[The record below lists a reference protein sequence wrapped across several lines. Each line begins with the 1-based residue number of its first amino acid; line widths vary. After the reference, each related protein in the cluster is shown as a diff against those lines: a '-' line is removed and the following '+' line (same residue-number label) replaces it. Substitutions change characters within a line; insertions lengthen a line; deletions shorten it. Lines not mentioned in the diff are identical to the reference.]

1 MEGRPP
7 LALPAGKKNREG
19 RAFADFGHHLDI
31 ASLPGNDLTGQKQ
44 ADTHARLA
52 VYFFLPVKSPENG
65 GLIGLGNSFAVVAY
79 IYLYIHF
86 PLFHGHADFSPVRRV
101 LYRVVQK
108 IEQGFACPF
117 AVMLQA

>member
-31 ASLPGNDLTGQKQ
+31 AALPGDDLTGQKQ

-108 IEQGFACPF
+108 IE
-117 AVMLQA
+117 

>member
-7 LALPAGKKNREG
+7 LAFTGWEENREG

-31 ASLPGNDLTGQKQ
+31 AALPGDDLTGQKQ

-65 GLIGLGNSFAVVAY
+65 GLIGLGNS
-79 IYLYIHF
+79 LCRCRLHLSLHTF
-86 PLFHGHADFSPVRRV
+86 PTVPRSRRFFPVRRV
-101 LYRVVQK
+101 PLPR
-108 IEQGFACPF
+108 CPED
-117 AVMLQA
+117 